1 MKSIQLVVVGGDLE
15 TNEVQLE
22 LPATIGRGKN
32 ASLSLTHPLVSRQ
45 HCEIVERNGRIW
57 VRDLDSLNGTFI
69 GSERITEAVLKPG
82 DLITVG
88 TVTFRA
94 RYQESSLD
102 LAAEPDESDQPASS
116 DDSAETIKA
125 TDCMSRPTYITL
137 RVDRGEDL
145 SVPSAHR
152 GDTAQSAEYDN

>member
-15 TNEVQLE
+15 ANEVQLE
-22 LPATIGRGKN
+22 LPATIGRGRD

-45 HCEIVERNGRIW
+45 HCEFVELNGRVL
-57 VRDLDSLNGTFI
+57 VRDLNSLNGTFI

-94 RYQESSLD
+94 GYQESSLD
-102 LAAEPDESDQPASS
+102 MAAETGESEQPASS

-125 TDCMSRPTYITL
+125 TDRMSRPTGDTS

-145 SVPSAHR
+145 SVPSAHN
-152 GDTAQSAEYDN
+152 GDTARSAEYDN